1 MSDTANIRGAHHIH
15 LTVLD
20 LEEKY
25 RRVINR
31 RSRLE
36 QLVEMRAPGIIVRNE
51 KRMLKAAMD
60 DLFDGTEV
68 EAMHSRIGAG
78 IVTNSFNF
86 ISGTEIESPAVNTAS
101 DSLGA

>member
-1 MSDTANIRGAHHIH
+1 MSDTSIIRGTHHIP
-15 LTVLD
+15 VAVMD

-25 RRVINR
+25 LRVINR
-31 RSRLE
+31 RGRLK
-36 QLVEMRAPGIIVRNE
+36 QLVEMRAPGIVVRNE